1 MGVIT
6 TIKVGDLM
14 GAGRNH
20 FGLCGQ
26 PRHPFQ
32 KADRREVR
40 VKALSQWVTKVVLVT
55 HNKAMLWSHLPQKR
69 PLVVLWRGAG
79 KKNVASRCLSGRATV
94 LLLLKLDDSRLVR

>member
-26 PRHPFQ
+26 LRHPFQ
-32 KADRREVR
+32 KDRREVR
-40 VKALSQWVTKVVLVT
+40 VKALSQRVTKVVLVT
-55 HNKAMLWSHLPQKR
+55 HNKVMLWSHLSQKR
-69 PLVVLWRGAG
+69 PLVVL
-79 KKNVASRCLSGRATV
+79 
-94 LLLLKLDDSRLVR
+94 